1 MDAHKV
7 LKEAFYQFGI
17 SDITQYS
24 NYIYAGIAIICLL
37 SYLLK
42 QNSEQSLI
50 NFVALKRKVKDLEAL
65 TAQLS
70 VSLEKLEENYEN
82 SNRQTT
88 FRLDMQSAEQKE
100 IRIIVTKLNG
110 SIEHLIQNF
119 YESESD

>member
-37 SYLLK
+37 SYFFSK
-42 QNSEQSLI
+42 QTSEHSLI

-119 YESESD
+119 YESD